1 MSETSMH
8 TKKGKNFKEVIEEE
22 KNKGKTVKKIM
33 RTLTSLNTSIM
44 YGGSFLLAFLTIA
57 AVLYFAL
64 APSVLVWA
72 GLLVAAALVSSLLAS
87 RITNM
92 LKRNQW
98 KYKSI

>member
-1 MSETSMH
+1 MSEKDMGA
-8 TKKGKNFKEVIEEE
+8 KKGKNFKEVIEEE

-33 RTLTSLNTSIM
+33 RILTSLNTSVV

-57 AVLYFAL
+57 TVLYFVL
-64 APSVLVWA
+64 APSVFVWA